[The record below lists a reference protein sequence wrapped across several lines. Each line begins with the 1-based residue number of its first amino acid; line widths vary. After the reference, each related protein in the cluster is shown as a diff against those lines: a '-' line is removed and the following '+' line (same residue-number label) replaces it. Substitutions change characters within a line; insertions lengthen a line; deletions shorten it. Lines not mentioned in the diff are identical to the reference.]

1 MFLTTEIDLYKSLLN
16 LKKRY
21 KIKGI
26 KAEFEAEGSSNENI
40 SKLRALTNKVDVE
53 LHTKIGGVEAIND
66 IYSSIECGV
75 DGIIA
80 PMVETGFALVK
91 FIESIKKLNL
101 KKKPFLSIN
110 IESETGLKNIDDIL
124 KRSNNFINNIT
135 VGRSDLSMSYFNK
148 KIDQNSQLIQK
159 NIFIISKKAKKFNLS
174 CTIGGGIN
182 KQTVKLYKNNKHI
195 SLVRKIET
203 RKVIFE
209 KNIFLKNCKPLNNA
223 VDFETKYILYK
234 REILDFKMKSEIS
247 RLTKLVLRK

>member
-21 KIKGI
+21 KIKAI

-40 SKLRALTNKVDVE
+40 SKLRALTNKVGVE

-110 IESETGLKNIDDIL
+110 IESKTGLKNIDDIL

-174 CTIGGGIN
+174 CTVGGGVN
-182 KQTVKLYKNNKHI
+182 KQTVDLYKNNRNI
-195 SLVRKIET
+195 SLVKKIET

-209 KNIFLKNCKPLNNA
+209 KNIFLKDYKPLYNA

-234 REILDFKMKSEIS
+234 KEILDLKMKSEIS
-247 RLTKLVLRK
+247 RLSKLVLRK